1 MSCYLC
7 NVKELKVGQTVGG
20 EGGLG
25 WEDARVAKWKSRVE
39 GRRGWRRMLWRQ
51 RQVPLNVYEQNI
63 CRRIPQIGEAASRD
77 LGKKKVGEKKKL
89 TRQHSEMEPSKVNL
103 SPDPQSEWLCLFMV
117 TLPSFF
123 PKSES
128 SLPQRFNSKILWVR
142 LFKRY
147 WRNPTNRATR
157 NICMPARGRSSDSD
171 VTDIDG
177 RSPKEKKTVASR
189 TMSFVMVCRC
199 FQFASCW
206 LGLLE
211 KEGPALLSGKQN
223 IFFQNKYGR

>member
-1 MSCYLC
+1 M
-7 NVKELKVGQTVGG
+7 
-20 EGGLG
+20 
-25 WEDARVAKWKSRVE
+25 
-39 GRRGWRRMLWRQ
+39 
-51 RQVPLNVYEQNI
+51 PLNVYEQNI

-77 LGKKKVGEKKKL
+77 LGKKKKLGKKKQL

-103 SPDPQSEWLCLFMV
+103 SPDPQSEWMRLFMV

-177 RSPKEKKTVASR
+177 RSPKGKKK
-189 TMSFVMVCRC
+189 
-199 FQFASCW
+199 QW
-206 LGLLE
+206 LTG
-211 KEGPALLSGKQN
+211 Q
-223 IFFQNKYGR
+223 